1 MSSSFAKVLASLED
15 HEMRSEIKRLILRN
29 EFLKKSLLKNPND
42 QMFLKQLEDNTTMIQ
57 KLSTRLTQEDRE
69 LRSAVRKLV
78 TSVQKTQR
86 VRGASLRS
94 ASKSGGKRTKR
105 TMRKTRKNRKA

>member
-1 MSSSFAKVLASLED
+1 
-15 HEMRSEIKRLILRN
+15 MRSEIERLNRRN
-29 EFLKKSLLKNPND
+29 KFLTESLLKNPND
-42 QMFLKQLEDNTTMIQ
+42 HMFLKQLDDNTTSIQ
-57 KLSTRLTQEDRE
+57 KLSKRLTQEDRE

-78 TSVQKTQR
+78 KSVQKTQR

-94 ASKSGGKRTKR
+94 ASKSGGKRTMR